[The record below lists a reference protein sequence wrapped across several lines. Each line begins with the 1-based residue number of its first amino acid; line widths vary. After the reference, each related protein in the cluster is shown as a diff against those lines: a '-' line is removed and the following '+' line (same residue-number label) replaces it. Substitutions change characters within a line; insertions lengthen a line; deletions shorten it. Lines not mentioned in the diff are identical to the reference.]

1 MPEEHTA
8 STIIIL
14 INIYKTKNQKKKT
27 INPKTCSSTGYGSPN
42 IALQDLYLQGKYT
55 MPYFS
60 NIKIYPF
67 PKNRASEDL
76 YLKEK

>member
-1 MPEEHTA
+1 MTSNNMQEEHTA

-14 INIYKTKNQKKKT
+14 INTYKTKNQKKKKT

-55 MPYFS
+55 R
-60 NIKIYPF
+60 IQH
-67 PKNRASEDL
+67 
-76 YLKEK
+76 